1 MENFDTNQPAQIE
14 GVGGTGYIVDPIVTI
29 GDTTPSANAED
40 KGYLA
45 PGIPDGL
52 GAYALDES
60 TVRILVNH
68 ELAAD
73 IGYAYTLA
81 NGTELPGA
89 RVSFYDINKA
99 TRTIVNSGLAYDTIV
114 NRQGEV
120 VDDPTDLEFG
130 GLNRLCSAQYVPA
143 HQFGEGIGLI
153 DSLFFTGEETGGG
166 TEFVVDPAT
175 STMYAVPWMGRA
187 AWESVTELNTGST
200 DKVALLA
207 GDDRAGAP
215 LLMYVGTKDAS
226 SDSLLARNGLVGG
239 DAYVWVASTGETS
252 PEEFNG
258 TGESRTGSWVA
269 IDFYDAA
276 QSGTAVDANGDGS
289 IQDELGYDAD
299 GFATQAQQ
307 DALAEEVGAFKFSRP
322 EDVSTNPTDGTQAV
336 LASTGR
342 DSVFPSDS
350 WGTTYV
356 INTDFSADGTP
367 VSAEVKAVYD
377 GDDAGAGQFEGS
389 DFGLRSPDNVDWAD
403 DGFIYVQEDR
413 SFDDFGLTSGEE
425 ASIWRLDPTTG
436 DLTRIAQMNRTAGVP
451 AGQTDEAPTDI
462 GNWESSGIL
471 DVSKLFGEDPGTLF
485 MGDVQAHSL
494 RDGIIK
500 EADLVQGGQI
510 FFLSSNVAELAGYAS
525 LPADTFTEGPPT
537 GEGIDANG
545 RTGPFSGPP
554 VQGFSAVQFA
564 PGGDGSAYWFLSDN
578 GFGSKANSAD
588 YLLRI
593 YQVDPSFTGSEG
605 GDGSVDVQGFV
616 QLSDPDNLVPFDIHN
631 EGSAERNLTGSDFD
645 VESFV
650 IDSKGDIWIGE
661 EFGPYVLHFD
671 STGKLVDAPIP
682 TPNITNFNT
691 LNGQDPL
698 VIGHRGASGS
708 RPEHTLASYE
718 LAIDLGAD
726 FIEPD
731 LVVTKDGVLVARHEN
746 EISGTTDV
754 SDRPEFAD
762 RKTTKTVDSTELT
775 GWFVEDFTLAE
786 LKTLRAKER
795 IPNVRP
801 ENAKFDGQFEVPT
814 FTEIIDLVKRKEAET
829 GKKIGIYPETK
840 HPTFLAK
847 EGTYLD
853 GTPINQDTSQLLID
867 ALIAND
873 FTDPSRIF
881 IQSFEVQNLIEI
893 QARLDAEGLGDI
905 PIVQL
910 YGDTT
915 AAADPTDPFSFPY
928 DIRYNV
934 AQGNDLAAIYG
945 QDFLDAVEQPLSENT
960 VYADLDDEEILQ
972 VISDLYAEGAGP
984 WKNNFLLRDALE
996 TPVDG
1001 NGDGK
1006 AEITTQLTGEVTSF
1020 VNDAHEAGLQVHPYT
1035 LRAEE
1040 PFLTLN
1046 ADGTPQTLQDEIAQ
1060 MIQIGVDGFF
1070 TDFPGIGAEVVDT
1083 VTAPTVFSPDNPALA
1098 GEATANLPRSRG
1110 YEGMAFSPD
1119 RQTLYPMLEGTVLGD
1134 PAGSLRIYE
1143 FDVASR
1149 RFEGLAGLYQ
1159 MDAPNH
1165 AIGDFT
1171 PINDGEF
1178 LVIERDNEQGDAAEF
1193 KKIFKV
1199 NLSDLNEDGFV
1210 KKEAVVDLLNIGDAA
1225 DLNGDGKT
1233 TFDFPFVT
1241 IEDVLVLDEN
1251 TLLVA
1256 NDNNYPFSQGRDAV
1270 AIDNNEIIQIKLNQ
1284 PLDLDPRLGV
1294 AALGRNITQGTRG
1307 ADTLAGGIGS
1317 SIEGNSFIFG
1327 GDGDDILRGDLN
1339 SRDAQV
1345 GIGDNDTIF
1354 GEGGS
1359 DRIGGK
1365 GGNDILMG
1373 GDGDDQIWGDDG
1385 DDLLRGGR
1393 GNDTLTGDNFSGGQ
1407 GSDTFVLAAGEGTD
1421 LITDFEV
1428 GIDFIGLAGGLS
1440 FSRLTFS
1447 SNAIEA
1453 GDEVLAT
1460 LSGVDATALSADSFV
1475 MV

>member
-1 MENFDTNQPAQIE
+1 MANSDSQLAQ
-14 GVGGTGYIVDPIVTI
+14 
-29 GDTTPSANAED
+29 
-40 KGYLA
+40 
-45 PGIPDGL
+45 
-52 GAYALDES
+52 
-60 TVRILVNH
+60 
-68 ELAAD
+68 
-73 IGYAYTLA
+73 
-81 NGTELPGA
+81 
-89 RVSFYDINKA
+89 
-99 TRTIVNSGLAYDTIV
+99 
-114 NRQGEV
+114 
-120 VDDPTDLEFG
+120 
-130 GLNRLCSAQYVPA
+130 AQDVA
-143 HQFGEGIGLI
+143 Q
-153 DSLFFTGEETGGG
+153 D
-166 TEFVVDPAT
+166 
-175 STMYAVPWMGRA
+175 
-187 AWESVTELNTGST
+187 VTELS
-200 DKVALLA
+200 
-207 GDDRAGAP
+207 
-215 LLMYVGTKDAS
+215 
-226 SDSLLARNGLVGG
+226 
-239 DAYVWVASTGETS
+239 
-252 PEEFNG
+252 
-258 TGESRTGSWVA
+258 
-269 IDFYDAA
+269 
-276 QSGTAVDANGDGS
+276 
-289 IQDELGYDAD
+289 
-299 GFATQAQQ
+299 
-307 DALAEEVGAFKFSRP
+307 
-322 EDVSTNPTDGTQAV
+322 
-336 LASTGR
+336 
-342 DSVFPSDS
+342 
-350 WGTTYV
+350 
-356 INTDFSADGTP
+356 
-367 VSAEVKAVYD
+367 
-377 GDDAGAGQFEGS
+377 
-389 DFGLRSPDNVDWAD
+389 
-403 DGFIYVQEDR
+403 
-413 SFDDFGLTSGEE
+413 
-425 ASIWRLDPTTG
+425 
-436 DLTRIAQMNRTAGVP
+436 
-451 AGQTDEAPTDI
+451 
-462 GNWESSGIL
+462 
-471 DVSKLFGEDPGTLF
+471 
-485 MGDVQAHSL
+485 
-494 RDGIIK
+494 
-500 EADLVQGGQI
+500 
-510 FFLSSNVAELAGYAS
+510 GYAS
-525 LPADTFTEGPPT
+525 LPADTFAEGPPT

-545 RTGPFSGPP
+545 RTGPFEGPP

-593 YQVDPSFTGSEG
+593 YQVDPSFTGAEG
-605 GDGSVDVQGFV
+605 GDGSVEVQGFV
-616 QLSDPDNLVPFDIHN
+616 QLSDPDNLIPFDIHN
-631 EGSAERNLTGSDFD
+631 EGSTERNLTGSDFD

-671 STGKLVDAPIP
+671 GTGKLVDAPIP

-691 LNGQDPL
+691 LNGQDPF

-795 IPNVRP
+795 IPSVRP

-814 FTEIIDLVKRKEAET
+814 FTEVIDLVKRKEAET

-853 GTPINQDTSQLLID
+853 GTPINQDTSQLLVD

-893 QARLDAEGLGDI
+893 QSRLDAEGLGDI

-945 QDFLDAVEQPLSENT
+945 QDFLDAVEQPLSKNT

-996 TPVDG
+996 IPVDG

-1020 VNDAHEAGLQVHPYT
+1020 VDDAHDAGLQVHPYT

-1083 VTAPTVFSPDNPALA
+1083 ATAPTVFSPDNPAVLA
-1098 GEATANLPRSRG
+1098 GEATANLPSSRG
-1110 YEGMAFSPD
+1110 FEGMAFSPD

-1143 FDVASR
+1143 FDVASSS
-1149 RFEGLAGLYQ
+1149 FEGLAGLYQ

-1171 PINDGEF
+1171 PINDSEF

-1199 NLSDLNEDGFV
+1199 NLSELNEDGFV
-1210 KKEAVVDLLNIGDAA
+1210 KKDAVVDLLNIGDAA

-1256 NDNNYPFSQGRDAV
+1256 NDNNYPFSVGRDFTGTE
-1270 AIDNNEIIQIKLNQ
+1270 IDNNEIIQIKLAE
-1284 PLDLDPRLGV
+1284 PLNLNDRLG
-1294 AALGRNITQGTRG
+1294 AAG
-1307 ADTLAGGIGS
+1307 LARDPLAPMP
-1317 SIEGNSFIFG
+1317 EG
-1327 GDGDDILRGDLN
+1327 LV
-1339 SRDAQV
+1339 DANKN
-1345 GIGDNDTIF
+1345 GF
-1354 GEGGS
+1354 
-1359 DRIGGK
+1359 
-1365 GGNDILMG
+1365 LF
-1373 GDGDDQIWGDDG
+1373 
-1385 DDLLRGGR
+1385 DDLLQGGLN
-1393 GNDTLTGDNFSGGQ
+1393 NDTTYGEIKNIINKDLFTLTTNITNIIGDFGIGKDLFALADGLSLGQ
-1407 GSDTFVLAAGEGTD
+1407 LSLSQSDADTFTNQAEQTLAKLTSIQD
-1421 LITDFEV
+1421 V
-1428 GIDFIGLAGGLS
+1428 
-1440 FSRLTFS
+1440 FSESTP
-1447 SNAIEA
+1447 
-1453 GDEVLAT
+1453 VAT
-1460 LSGVDATALSADSFV
+1460 
-1475 MV
+1475 